1 VEVGR
6 DRVARLMRTE
16 RLEGV
21 RRGKKRRTTVPDEQ
35 AAERARDLLP
45 VRLSRMQE
53 AELVSRGRE
62 AFVRRAWPDAFE
74 SLSRADQAAP
84 LGAEELELLAT
95 SAYMLGRDDEHI
107 RTLERAHHAHVDA
120 GDTPRAVHCAYWIG
134 HNLMLRGD
142 MGPATGWF
150 ARGQRLLER
159 EERDCAERGYLLIPA
174 LVGHAI
180 AGDHKG
186 AYETATEIAEIGT
199 RFADRDLIAIGVHEQ
214 GHALVRLGRFED
226 GLRLLDEVMV
236 AVTAGELSPIVTG
249 IVYCNTIGFWQSV
262 YELRRAREWT
272 EALTRW
278 CEQQPDMV
286 AHTGVCLVHRAEIM
300 QLQGAWDAAL
310 EEARRAGERFSEGVL
325 NERVCGKA
333 YYRQGEVHRLR
344 GERGAA
350 EDSYREAS
358 RRGYEPQPGLAM
370 LRLAEGKGDAA
381 SSAIRRALDEA
392 SQPRVRAALLPA
404 YVEIMLAGGEVEEAR
419 SACRELETISGAHR
433 SDLLRAMSAQARGAL
448 ALAEGDPQAAL
459 VALREAWHAWQEL
472 EAPYEAARVRVL
484 VGLGCRAVGDE
495 DTAAWELDAARDV
508 FDRLGA
514 GPDVARVDSLKAS
527 PQAAAAHGLTQ
538 RELQVLRLVAG
549 GATNRSIAAELV
561 LSERTIDRHVSNI
574 FAKLR
579 VSSRA
584 AATAYAYEHDLV

>member
-1 VEVGR
+1 
-6 DRVARLMRTE
+6 MH
-16 RLEGV
+16 
-21 RRGKKRRTTVPDEQ
+21 
-35 AAERARDLLP
+35 
-45 VRLSRMQE
+45 E

-62 AFVRRAWPDAFE
+62 AFARRAWVDALE
-74 SLSRADQAAP
+74 SLSRADQAVP
-84 LGAEELELLAT
+84 LGPDELELLAT
-95 SAYMLGRDDEHI
+95 SAYMVGRDDEHV
-107 RTLERAHHAHVDA
+107 RALERAHHAHLDA
-120 GDTPRAVHCAYWIG
+120 GDTPGAVRSAYWIG
-134 HNLMLRGD
+134 HNLMLRGE

-150 ARGQRLLER
+150 GRAHRLLER
-159 EERDCAERGYLLIPA
+159 EERDCAERGYLLIPV

-180 AGDHKG
+180 AGDHAA

-199 RFADRDLIAIGVHEQ
+199 HFADRDLIAIGVHEQ
-214 GHALVRLGRFED
+214 GHALVRQGRFEE

-236 AVTAGELSPIVTG
+236 GVTAGELSPIVTG
-249 IVYCNTIGFWQSV
+249 LVYCNTIGFWQSV

-272 EALTRW
+272 DALTRW
-278 CEQQPDMV
+278 CEQQPEMI

-310 EEARRAGERFSEGVL
+310 EEARRAGERFAEGVL

-344 GERGAA
+344 GERSAA
-350 EDSYREAS
+350 EGSYREAS
-358 RRGYEPQPGLAM
+358 RRGYEPQPGLAL
-370 LRLAEGKGDAA
+370 LRLTEGKGDAA
-381 SSAIRRALDEA
+381 SSAIRRVLDEA
-392 SQPRVRAALLPA
+392 SQPRARAALLPA
-404 YVEIMLAGGEVEEAR
+404 YVEIMLASGEIEEAR

-433 SDLLRAMSAQARGAL
+433 SDMLRAMSAQARGAL
-448 ALAEGDPQAAL
+448 ALAEGDPQVAL

-495 DTAAWELDAARDV
+495 DTAAWELDAARGA
-508 FDRLGA
+508 FAGLGA
-514 GPDVARVDSLKAS
+514 APDAARVDSLTAS

-538 RELQVLRLVAG
+538 RELQVLRLVAQ

-561 LSERTIDRHVSNI
+561 LSDRTIDRHVSNI